1 MYVTNRSDGTFSVIN
16 TATNTID
23 ATISVGRFP
32 HGIAFDSANNRMY
45 ITNQGDNTVSV
56 IDIAPSTTTSG
67 GGSKSNCDSNGFGN
81 NNSLRV
87 YQVMYDVDTHEV
99 QVQAYSTC
107 GSISAKMTTPMQQS
121 ILGLSLEQ
129 TLLDDKI
136 VIYSGYLDES
146 EEKFNISVQNKKQ
159 SFDETF
165 YIYDKSIT
173 KKYTGYTG
181 YASEQQGTPLPTV
194 TSTQTT
200 ILPETS
206 VTMITETIEES
217 VPIENE
223 KQISDE
229 KLVTQPVGYTPEPVG
244 YTPEPVGYT
253 PEPVGYTPEPVG
265 YTPEPVAEEIV
276 ETTCGV
282 GTELV
287 DGICKII
294 KTDEPK
300 FCFLFWCW

>member
-1 MYVTNRSDGTFSVIN
+1 MFM
-16 TATNTID
+16 
-23 ATISVGRFP
+23 VGSP
-32 HGIAFDSANNRMY
+32 S
-45 ITNQGDNTVSV
+45 T
-56 IDIAPSTTTSG
+56 STTTSG
-67 GGSKSNCDSNGFGN
+67 GGGKSNCDSNGFGN

-87 YQVMYDVDTHEV
+87 YQVTYNIKTYEV

-107 GSISAKMTTPMQQS
+107 GSISTKMTTPMQQS

-165 YIYDKSIT
+165 YIHDKSIT
-173 KKYTGYTG
+173 KKYTGETG
-181 YASEQQGTPLPTV
+181 YTSEQQGTSLPTV
-194 TSTQTT
+194 TSEQTT

-217 VPIENE
+217 VPIETQ

-229 KLVTQPVGYTPEPVG
+229 KLVTQPVGYTPEPV
-244 YTPEPVGYT
+244 
-253 PEPVGYTPEPVG
+253 
-265 YTPEPVAEEIV
+265 ADEIV
-276 ETTCGV
+276 ETTCGI
-282 GTELV
+282 GTKLV
-287 DGICKII
+287 NGICKII
-294 KTDEPK
+294 IPDEPK